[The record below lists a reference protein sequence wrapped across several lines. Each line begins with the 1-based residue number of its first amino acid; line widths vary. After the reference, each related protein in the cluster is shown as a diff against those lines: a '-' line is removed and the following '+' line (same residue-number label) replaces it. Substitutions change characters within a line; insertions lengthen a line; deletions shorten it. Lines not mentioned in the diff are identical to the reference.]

1 MGSFS
6 RWLDY
11 AKTKVEMA
19 VRSGNRELDE
29 LEAEREAR
37 TAERPWLR
45 AEGDAPTFEE
55 ARARIEWEAEQAA
68 RGAGS
73 PGATP
78 PAGSGEPPAPAGATP
93 GPDGGP
99 GAGSTPA
106 PAAAAGDGSAPAP
119 APAVTSPEDRARAAE
134 AATARLELEA
144 RQRESAARLDAIRE
158 ELGID
163 PPPKP

>member
-29 LEAEREAR
+29 LEAEREAQ

-45 AEGDAPTFEE
+45 ADGDAPTFEE

-73 PGATP
+73 TASTP
-78 PAGSGEPPAPAGATP
+78 STPSTAPAGATP
-93 GPDGGP
+93 G
-99 GAGSTPA
+99 
-106 PAAAAGDGSAPAP
+106 AGDGPGSGSTSTPPPAPGEADGSPGAP
-119 APAVTSPEDRARAAE
+119 APAVTSPEERARAAE

-163 PPPKP
+163 PPPTP

>member
-19 VRSGNRELDE
+19 VRSGHRELDE
-29 LEAEREAR
+29 LEAEREAQ

-45 AEGDAPTFEE
+45 AEGEAPTFEE
-55 ARARIEWEAEQAA
+55 ARARIEWQAEQAA
-68 RGAGS
+68 EGGTPPGAGTVGS
-73 PGATP
+73 AT
-78 PAGSGEPPAPAGATP
+78 GSGPTAQPVPPDAAPAGPGLPTP
-93 GPDGGP
+93 PI
-99 GAGSTPA
+99 
-106 PAAAAGDGSAPAP
+106 
-119 APAVTSPEDRARAAE
+119 TSPEDRAREAE
-134 AATARLELEA
+134 AALARLELEA

-163 PPPKP
+163 PPATP